1 MYECVVVAPYRA
13 DPKVLNAEGD
23 LDGESDADDE
33 DIEELM
39 PRRAHSVTSSTRGT
53 DGSWGSRGGTPMDV
67 DES

>member
-1 MYECVVVAPYRA
+1 MYECVVVTPYRP

-33 DIEELM
+33 DIEELS
-39 PRRAHSVTSSTRGT
+39 RRARSVTSSTRGT
-53 DGSWGSRGGTPMDV
+53 DGSWDSRGGTPMDV